1 MCPLAAHLT
10 VSCGRALDSI
20 ITPPQEDIPDYNDI
34 MIIAL
39 LRELLYIMALPTGW
53 ATPEDFAALFQY
65 FWHRDFPMDQMATG
79 AKRTDWTI
87 HIGVVVRNIADLM
100 GLVTRFERGGRK
112 DAVLRSTEG
121 DEVAI
126 EWEWG
131 GVWDNELEKLKH
143 HKVWSKDKGSG
154 RLLKC
159 AVFITYTHT
168 PNIGK
173 VYDHVSEKWEDAPW
187 PLLLILIDLEESRR
201 FSSGKEFK
209 NIHMSVFDSSGR
221 RSLRVA
227 PAFPWNVEGTRWYL
241 QVS

>member
-1 MCPLAAHLT
+1 MCPLAAHST
-10 VSCGRALDSI
+10 VSRGRALDSV
-20 ITPPQEDIPDYNDI
+20 ITPPQEDMRGYNDI

-39 LRELLYIMALPTGW
+39 LRELFYRMALPTGW
-53 ATPEDFAALFQY
+53 ATLEDFATLFQY
-65 FWHRDFPMDQMATG
+65 FWHRDFPIDQMATG
-79 AKRTDWTI
+79 AKRADWTI

-143 HKVWSKDKGSG
+143 HKAWSKDKGSG

-201 FSSGKEFK
+201 FSSGKEFR
-209 NIHMSVFDSSGR
+209 NIYMSVFDSSGR

-241 QVS
+241 QAS